1 MHGEPGTPALSEEQA
16 REVINRWAAGGFLR
30 LRNLGD
36 KIFID
41 TITAGAAFTVRLQ
54 THYEQRRVQ
63 HVSEP
68 FHGGAVDDRGRPP
81 EPWAIRVAAPGPFQE
96 RTQAV
101 AIPHTER
108 VQMCPGCSGQGRV
121 TCRGCGGQ
129 GRIPC
134 PLCGGQGFRQ
144 EQLIEPGG
152 EPGAAPAMRTVR
164 RPCGC
169 GGGLAVC
176 PACAGAGLVRCESCA
191 GSGQVKTFD
200 RLVVRFHNAKQGE
213 VLDVTPV
220 PDDWL
225 GRLSGEVLL
234 DVQAPRID
242 ACPAGVPET
251 VAVKAADLL
260 TRSHAID
267 ADQDRILVQMLH
279 VERIPLHEV
288 RYRYA
293 GVERQLWICG
303 TEQALHAP
311 KAPWNRGRL
320 YQLLAGVGLLVV
332 VLVGVIL
339 WLFG

>member
-1 MHGEPGTPALSEEQA
+1 MSSDAGTPALPEEQA
-16 REVINRWAAGGFLR
+16 REIINRWAAAGFLR

-41 TITAGAAFTVRLQ
+41 AITAGAAYTVRLQ
-54 THYEQRRVQ
+54 TNYEQRRVQ
-63 HVSEP
+63 QVSEP
-68 FHGGAVDDRGRPP
+68 FHGGPVDDRGRPP

-101 AIPHTER
+101 PIPHTER
-108 VQMCPGCSGQGRV
+108 VQMCPSCSGQGRV

-129 GRIPC
+129 GRMPC
-134 PLCGGQGFRQ
+134 PLCGGRGFRE
-144 EQLIEPGG
+144 EQQV
-152 EPGAAPAMRTVR
+152 EPGAPGGAPSVRVIR

-169 GGGLAVC
+169 GGGLVVC
-176 PACAGAGLVRCESCA
+176 PGCAGGGLVRCDGCA

-225 GRLSGEVLL
+225 GRLAGDVLV

-242 ACPAGVPET
+242 DCPPEVPET
-251 VAVKAADLL
+251 VAAKARELL
-260 TRSHAID
+260 ARSHAIN
-267 ADQDRILVQMLH
+267 ADQERILVQLLH
-279 VERIPLHEV
+279 IERLPLHEV

-311 KAPWNRGRL
+311 KAPWNRTRL
-320 YQLLAGVGLLVV
+320 YQLLGGIGAAIVALIVVIALL
-332 VLVGVIL
+332 LR
-339 WLFG
+339 